1 MIWILKTGQFYTV
14 SEKRLANLHF
24 FLEKWPNMASPVRII
39 SAKIRAVDRAGR
51 WALFSEEISEL
62 SRRSN
67 LQSAAACK
75 RLRRQVH
82 LAIVFTPACPLQST

>member
-1 MIWILKTGQFYTV
+1 MK
-14 SEKRLANLHF
+14 
-24 FLEKWPNMASPVRII
+24 KWPNMASPVRII

-82 LAIVFTPACPLQST
+82 LAIVFLPACPLKSTLALRL